1 MRQRILHEFYE
12 WPRKDA
18 VAFDSEHRANSVR
31 RIVTGSYNTFHI
43 FYIYF
48 CIVPCKFH
56 SFHHGYVRALD
67 RRSGI
72 SGEVTF
78 YIGWNWNVFFYH
90 HSDSWKYLNTLP
102 PNAFIDIS
110 CVFCDVNTNS
120 NYVTVDIFLKTFEML
135 ERNRRSCSI
144 LLLPCRKAN
153 AEKRSFCCE
162 PVNLEVKL
170 YRIEETWKQFY
181 KSQK

>member
-31 RIVTGSYNTFHI
+31 RTITRSWNTFHI

-48 CIVPCKFH
+48 CIVSCKFH
-56 SFHHGYVRALD
+56 SFLHGYIRALD

-120 NYVTVDIFLKTFEML
+120 NYATVDIFLKTFETKCWK
-135 ERNRRSCSI
+135 E
-144 LLLPCRKAN
+144 
-153 AEKRSFCCE
+153 
-162 PVNLEVKL
+162 
-170 YRIEETWKQFY
+170 IEETAVSFCSPGERQTWKSVVFVANP
-181 KSQK
+181 SI